1 MTDVFKYSLQEF
13 NHILFQGFDFKLDD
27 PTIQLISELALEVG
41 SPTYIKTP
49 VFTKKEQVSKPAM
62 SMDNKRKKIKPQ
74 EIVNDEDWETL
85 RTFHATKIEQKVGI
99 DAEIDIIRS
108 HLNKI
113 SDKNYEDLKNKIV
126 SVIDGLIENNISD
139 ENMLL
144 VSNAIFEIA
153 STNRFYSKLYADLYT
168 LLIKNYEMM
177 KQVFETNFDTFLD
190 VFKQIE
196 YVDPDKD
203 YDGFCRVN
211 KNNEKRKA
219 LSAFFVN
226 LTINGILSIKKL
238 IFIICYLLR
247 KVNNMMVE
255 DNKKNEVDEITENI
269 AILCGNKTLIES
281 DNTELDNGLTIL
293 ETIVKLAHS
302 KTKSYPSLSNKSIFK
317 YMDMIDM

>member
-49 VFTKKEQVSKPAM
+49 IFTKKEQVSKPAM
-62 SMDNKRKKIKPQ
+62 SMDNKRKKIKAH

-99 DAEIDIIRS
+99 DAEIDVIRS

-113 SDKNYEDLKNKIV
+113 SDKNYEDLKSKIV

-203 YDGFCRVN
+203 YDKFCRIN

-238 IFIICYLLR
+238 IFMICYLLR
-247 KVNNMMVE
+247 KVNNMIVE

-269 AILCGNKTLIES
+269 AILCGNKALIES
-281 DNTELDNGLTIL
+281 DNTEVDNGLTIL
-293 ETIVKLAHS
+293 ETIVNLAHS
-302 KTKSYPSLSNKSIFK
+302 KTKTYPSLSKKSIFK